1 MTNNAACCRTASTG
15 DPTISTAPGF
25 LTRWGWLIVALLGL
39 AMYFVGIWS
48 YHFLDPDEGRYAEI
62 PREMLESGDFVTPR
76 LNYVKYFEKPPLLYW
91 ITAGAFALAG
101 EKEWAGRAVPATAG
115 FLTLLLVMGLG
126 RRMWGK
132 RGGVISGWVY
142 LTSLLPLV
150 MARLLIIDGLFGLC
164 LSACWAAWWLGTDT
178 EEARAKR
185 RWYLAA
191 WACLALATLAKGP
204 TAIAM
209 SLGVVVVYCA
219 LRRNFRP
226 LREMAWAPGL
236 LLFAVIAFP
245 WHVLVS
251 LANPEFP
258 YYYIVVQHL
267 LRATGQEHI
276 KPAWYFFVIT
286 PLGMWGWALI
296 ILPVFWAGL
305 RKSLTLW
312 HRPAA
317 TATADAVSPAS
328 DREQSAVTFLVVWA
342 LGVVVFFS
350 LSRCKLVPYMQPAYP
365 ALALLIGWYLTRG
378 VRVITAVRVAAAVTG
393 LLFLCVGIAAPF
405 LAADQDVVPAARFMP
420 LAHGLAA
427 AMIVGALALFLSSFS
442 GRRLGVTPGLVLAL
456 IVPFLVAN
464 IPLFAQYKR
473 VGAILDGMPQ
483 PMPADVRIAEWNS
496 YDQSLSFYLHRR
508 VTLIGT
514 RDELGFGS
522 EIGDNREYFLDGP
535 EDLPALSSKGP
546 LLLLV
551 IPRDWDIAKT
561 WGEFQVV
568 AANSSNIMLG
578 NRAFFERTR
587 LRPWSH
593 EAVTK
598 SPLLLMPQPQSSA
611 TTPLPSG

>member
-1 MTNNAACCRTASTG
+1 MTKSAPRCHTATRGDQPST
-15 DPTISTAPGF
+15 TAPGF
-25 LTRWGWLIVALLGL
+25 LTRWGWLAVLLVGL

-76 LNYVKYFEKPPLLYW
+76 LNYVKYFEKPPLMYW

-142 LTSLLPLV
+142 LTSVLPLV

-164 LSACWAAWWLGTDT
+164 LSACWASWWLGTDT
-178 EEARAKR
+178 EEAVPKR

-209 SLGVVVVYCA
+209 SAGVVLVYCG
-219 LRRNFRP
+219 LRRDFRP

-236 LLFAVIAFP
+236 LLFAVIALP

-267 LRATGQEHI
+267 LRAAGQEHI

-296 ILPVFWAGL
+296 ALPVFWAAL
-305 RKSLTLW
+305 RKSLALW
-312 HRPAA
+312 RRPVTTAA
-317 TATADAVSPAS
+317 QDADTPRT
-328 DREQSAVTFLVVWA
+328 DREHSAVTFLVVWA

-378 VRVITAVRVAAAVTG
+378 VRAVTAVRVAAAVTG
-393 LLFLCVGIAAPF
+393 LLFLCLGIAAPF
-405 LAADQDVVPAARFMP
+405 LAAEQDVVPAASFMP
-420 LAHGLAA
+420 LAYGLAA
-427 AMIVGALALFLSSFS
+427 GMVISALALFVSSFR
-442 GRRLGVTPGLVLAL
+442 GRWLTFTPGLVLAL

-483 PMPADVRIAEWNS
+483 PMPAD
-496 YDQSLSFYLHRR
+496 
-508 VTLIGT
+508 
-514 RDELGFGS
+514 
-522 EIGDNREYFLDGP
+522 
-535 EDLPALSSKGP
+535 
-546 LLLLV
+546 
-551 IPRDWDIAKT
+551 
-561 WGEFQVV
+561 
-568 AANSSNIMLG
+568 
-578 NRAFFERTR
+578 
-587 LRPWSH
+587 
-593 EAVTK
+593 
-598 SPLLLMPQPQSSA
+598 
-611 TTPLPSG
+611 